1 MTDITEPFAHVPA
14 RGWTPE
20 LKARFLDRLAAHGN
34 ARAACRAVDLSA
46 EAAYRLRRR
55 DPFFARGW
63 AAALVLAREN
73 GVQALAERAIEGVE
87 EQIYYRG
94 ELVGTRRRYDAR
106 LLLAHL
112 ARLDAMVGDNAACA
126 DAGRFDE
133 LLNCVATGE
142 LALPPVRKD
151 AVAAAGD
158 EARRNHREK
167 ELEVFYG
174 AAEDDDQD
182 DDDDSGW
189 TVSESSAEFLGGLDD
204 ECDEVAAQAR
214 EDAGHEWD
222 RRLVDTFD
230 TVDALCGWPA
240 SPTAPGLPTRVR
252 QPRVDPSALA
262 QVMTLAC
269 QTVDRPASEPLA
281 SALPRTL
288 STVSTCAVSRMLVRS
303 SSHRAA
309 PHPHSPFGAPRTVKR
324 L

>member
-34 ARAACRAVDLSA
+34 ARAACAHALRQRA
-46 EAAYRLRRR
+46 LRRR

-182 DDDDSGW
+182 EDDS
-189 TVSESSAEFLGGLDD
+189 S
-204 ECDEVAAQAR
+204 
-214 EDAGHEWD
+214 
-222 RRLVDTFD
+222 
-230 TVDALCGWPA
+230 
-240 SPTAPGLPTRVR
+240 
-252 QPRVDPSALA
+252 
-262 QVMTLAC
+262 
-269 QTVDRPASEPLA
+269 
-281 SALPRTL
+281 
-288 STVSTCAVSRMLVRS
+288 
-303 SSHRAA
+303 
-309 PHPHSPFGAPRTVKR
+309 
-324 L
+324 